1 MRNIQ
6 YLYSE
11 NQKVMNATTAIIL
24 DKRIKSKNDTYA
36 VKLRITHNRKQQYYP
51 LNIHLSVEDWEKAQQ
66 QNLRGDLKQIKLV
79 CNKFEHRAVEIIREL
94 PSFTFAAFEKRF
106 LNENASEKAD
116 VFSYFEKYI
125 EDLKNEERIG
135 TATSYNNAFV
145 SLKSFLDDKRRKV
158 LPFEHITVDF
168 LNKYQIWMIAKGNSM
183 TTVGIYLRSLRT
195 ILNQAIEKGFLKTE
209 DYPFG
214 LRKYQIPASR
224 NIKKALTKADIKK
237 IVEYVPVTEAEGRA
251 RDLWLFSYLCNGAN
265 IKDLSLLK
273 YKNLDSKSIQFIR
286 SKTER
291 STKQDLKPILVM
303 RIPKIN
309 EIIEKHGV
317 KPIEQNTFVFGLL
330 HETDNVQ
337 KRKAKINQATKTIN
351 KYIKRIG
358 KVLEIELEL
367 TTYTARHSFATIMK
381 RSGASTEMISESLG
395 HKDKKTTDN
404 YLDSFEDDVKTAFQH
419 KLMEF

>member
-1 MRNIQ
+1 
-6 YLYSE
+6 
-11 NQKVMNATTAIIL
+11 MNATTAIIL
-24 DKRIKSKNDTYA
+24 DKRIKTKNDTYA
-36 VKLRITHNRKQQYYP
+36 VKLRVTFNRKQQYYP
-51 LNIHLSVEDWEKAQQ
+51 LNFHLTLEDWDKAQLP
-66 QNLRGDLKQIKLV
+66 NLRGDLKQMKLV
-79 CNKFEHRAVEIIREL
+79 CNKFEQKAVEIIREL

-106 LNENASEKAD
+106 LNNSHEEKAD
-116 VFSYFEKYI
+116 VFTYFEKYVS
-125 EDLKNEERIG
+125 DLRKQDRIG
-135 TATSYNNAFV
+135 TASSYNNALV
-145 SLKSFLDDKRRKV
+145 SLKLFIDDKRRKI
-158 LPFEHITVDF
+158 LPFEHITVEF
-168 LNKYQIWMIAKGNSM
+168 LNQYQSWMQNRGNSM

-195 ILNQAIEKGFLKTE
+195 ILNQAIEKGHLKTE

-214 LRKYQIPASR
+214 IRKYQIPASR

-237 IVEYVPVTEAEGRA
+237 IVEYIPKTEAEGRA

-265 IKDLSLLK
+265 IKDLALLK
-273 YKNLDSKSIQFIR
+273 YKNIDNKSIQFIR

-309 EIIEKHGV
+309 ELLDKYGA
-317 KPIEQNTFVFGLL
+317 KPIQSNEYVFGLIS
-330 HETDNVQ
+330 DKDDSA

-351 KYIKRIG
+351 KYMKRIG
-358 KVLEIELEL
+358 KALDIELEL